1 MVNTG
6 KYVVAVSGGVD
17 SVVLLHMLVKDGFPI
32 SQPPFPNP
40 QFIVAHFDHGIRPES
55 GDDAEFVR
63 TLADKYGVPFETRR
77 EELGKGASEEFA
89 RNRRYAFLNEVAKKY
104 AGKIVTAHHADDVIE
119 TIAINIVRGTGWRGL
134 AVLGSPNIERP
145 LLDKTKAELI
155 EYAHKNNLE
164 WREDST
170 NSDTK
175 YLRNNL
181 RRKLIGL
188 DDDTK
193 QLLRMYRE
201 RQCYIRKTVDDE
213 ASEIAGESPYSRY
226 LFINA
231 PRKASLELLRA
242 TLVKQAGTAPTRPQ
256 MKRALLAIKTYHGG
270 SQYEVAEGVSLSFTK
285 THFVVHTKG

>member
-1 MVNTG
+1 MANTG

-32 SQPPFPNP
+32 SQPPFSNP

-55 GDDAEFVR
+55 GDDAEFIR

-104 AGKIVTAHHADDVIE
+104 IGKIVTAHHADDVIE

-145 LLDKTKAELI
+145 LLNKTKAELI

-213 ASEIAGESPYSRY
+213 ASKIAGESPYSRY